1 MEKLD
6 NQIYKVLQLYY
17 WYGTYKKNTSPEKDK
32 KNTKKTSTKL
42 MFLWASPPNIPK
54 LGKNSQ
60 LYIEHILKASKS
72 I

>member
-1 MEKLD
+1 
-6 NQIYKVLQLYY
+6 
-17 WYGTYKKNTSPEKDK
+17 
-32 KNTKKTSTKL
+32 

-54 LGKNSQ
+54 LGKNSE